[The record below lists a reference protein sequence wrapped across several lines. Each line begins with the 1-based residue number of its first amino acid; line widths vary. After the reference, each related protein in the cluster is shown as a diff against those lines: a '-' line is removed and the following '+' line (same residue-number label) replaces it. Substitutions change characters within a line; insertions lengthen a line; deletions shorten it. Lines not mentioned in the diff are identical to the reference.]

1 MIDFRLLEHHFQQ
14 DGWTQYHLFMR
25 GTRWVKDSHT
35 VIRDTIGYLY
45 DGKRVTEDIIIAM
58 MKIDEN
64 EIELYEHLKQQGNS
78 PTYRF
83 AFLDGVKWAN
93 RHLIQPDSNTSQQK
107 N

>member
-25 GTRWVKDSHT
+25 GTRWEKDNHT
-35 VIRDTIGYLY
+35 VIRDTLGYLY
-45 DGKRVTEDIIIAM
+45 DGKRVTEDTIIAM
-58 MKIDEN
+58 MNIDEN
-64 EIELYEHLKQQGNS
+64 KIELYEHLKQQGNS

-83 AFLDGVKWAN
+83 AFLDGVKWAH

>member
-25 GTRWVKDSHT
+25 GTRWEKDNHT
-35 VIRDTIGYLY
+35 VVRDTLGYLY
-45 DGKRVTEDIIIAM
+45 DGKRVTEDTIM
-58 MKIDEN
+58 NIDEN
-64 EIELYEHLKQQGNS
+64 KIELYEHLKQQGNS

-93 RHLIQPDSNTSQQK
+93 HHQIQLDSNTSQQK
-107 N
+107 F

>member
-1 MIDFRLLEHHFQQ
+1 
-14 DGWTQYHLFMR
+14 MR

-45 DGKRVTEDIIIAM
+45 DGESVTEDIIIAM
-58 MKIDEN
+58 MKIDEK

-83 AFLDGVKWAN
+83 AFLDGVKWAH

>member
-1 MIDFRLLEHHFQQ
+1 MIDFRLLEHHFQR

-25 GTRWVKDSHT
+25 GTRWEKDNHT
-35 VIRDTIGYLY
+35 VIKDTLGYLY
-45 DGKRVTEDIIIAM
+45 DGKRVTEDTIIAM

-83 AFLDGVKWAN
+83 AFLDGVKWAH